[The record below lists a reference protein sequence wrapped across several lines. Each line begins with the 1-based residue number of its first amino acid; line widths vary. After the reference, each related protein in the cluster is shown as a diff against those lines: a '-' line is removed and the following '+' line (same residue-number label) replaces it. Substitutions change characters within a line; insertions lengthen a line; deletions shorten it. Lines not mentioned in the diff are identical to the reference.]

1 MATDSSGSGQGNL
14 KLEPTMIPKLQQAFQ
29 SAIDQLEPLNKSDG
43 QNFTM
48 SAPAMADDA
57 STQFQAEFNRAATNG
72 ARAIQEYGTRLRG
85 VLTQLGAIQRA
96 YDNNE
101 QQTAADLSRQLES

>member
-29 SAIDQLEPLNKSDG
+29 SAIDQLQPLSQGGG
-43 QNFTM
+43 QNLTM

-57 STQFQAEFNRAATNG
+57 SKGFQAELNQAATHG
-72 ARAIQEYGTRLRG
+72 AQAIQEYGTRLQG

-96 YDNNE
+96 YDSNE